1 MTLTKDNFIADAC
14 ILLASGLTAEEVYS
28 LIDHAIGLVNA
39 NSLDMP
45 VCIGYSEVGDEYAQS

>member
-28 LIDHAIGLVNA
+28 LVDHAVGLVGA
-39 NSLDMP
+39 NSLDTP
-45 VCIGYSEVGDEYAQS
+45 ECIRYSEGGGCHA